1 LRARG
6 EEEHRRR
13 AQKKSTE
20 EEHRRR
26 AQKKSTEE
34 EHAIKPIDEGE
45 ADAEIN
51 KHRRDLSKDSK
62 KHNLGASENRKFTEG
77 SEREEICEDDER

>member
-1 LRARG
+1 LRVRG

-34 EHAIKPIDEGE
+34 EQAIKPIEEGE
-45 ADAEIN
+45 AHAEIN
-51 KHRRDLSKDSK
+51 KH
-62 KHNLGASENRKFTEG
+62 
-77 SEREEICEDDER
+77 

>member
-1 LRARG
+1 MAFANESQSICELEAKKST

-34 EHAIKPIDEGE
+34 EQANKPIDEGE
-45 ADAEIN
+45 AHAEID
-51 KHRRDLSKDSK
+51 KY
-62 KHNLGASENRKFTEG
+62 
-77 SEREEICEDDER
+77 